1 MSHKKPPPGTQ
12 AVLRAIALLKAF
24 TGDKPE
30 MDLPDLADQVDL
42 TRTTT
47 HRLLSALESEDL
59 VAKDPLTHDY
69 RLGPAAIALGSRA
82 LRTNDLRNIARPYL
96 ESLAARTRETATL
109 EVLVDGRMLI
119 LDEVLGAH
127 LVGTTPSVGTAWAIH
142 ATSTGKVLLAHLTET
157 DRKKLL
163 KKPLTRYTPRTITNC
178 GKLRKEFEQARQR
191 GYAIAAEELE
201 EGYVAVGAAVTG
213 PLGNP
218 VGSLSVGGPSVRLKR
233 DQLSELRKLVTAAAR
248 KVSIRLGY
256 ETTDFK

>member
-1 MSHKKPPPGTQ
+1 MSDKKPPSGTQ

-30 MDLPDLADQVDL
+30 MDLPDLADQVGL

-59 VAKDPLTHDY
+59 VSKNPLTHDY
-69 RLGPAAIALGSRA
+69 RWGPAAIALGSRA
-82 LRTNDLRNIARPYL
+82 LRTNDLRTIARPYL

-163 KKPLTRYTPRTITNC
+163 KKPLTRYTTRTITDF
-178 GKLRKEFEQARQR
+178 GKLRKELEQARQR

-218 VGSLSVGGPSVRLKR
+218 VGSLSVGGPSVRLKPGR
-233 DQLSELRKLVTAAAR
+233 LSELGKLATGAAR
-248 KVSIRLGY
+248 QVSIQLGY
-256 ETTDFK
+256 ER

>member
-1 MSHKKPPPGTQ
+1 MSDKKPPSGTQ

-30 MDLPDLADQVDL
+30 MDLPDLADQVGL

-59 VAKDPLTHDY
+59 VSKNPLTHDY

-82 LRTNDLRNIARPYL
+82 LRTNDLRTIARPYL

-127 LVGTTPSVGTAWAIH
+127 LIGTTPSVGTAWAIH

-163 KKPLTRYTPRTITNC
+163 KKPLTRYTTRTITDF
-178 GKLRKEFEQARQR
+178 GKLRKELEQARQR

-218 VGSLSVGGPSVRLKR
+218 VGSLSVGGPSVRLKPGR
-233 DQLSELRKLVTAAAR
+233 LSELGKLATGAAR
-248 KVSIRLGY
+248 QVSIQLGY
-256 ETTDFK
+256 ER